1 MELGTSYSG
10 KLHIGPS
17 KGRREI
23 VEKRQRMEVNGSPGS
38 SLAEV
43 NISFSLRNLSKEFV
57 IIAVN
62 NYDYI
67 KFVVCEITNLVMITL
82 PFTLKHLFSD
92 FRVTDNKALIQ

>member
-10 KLHIGPS
+10 KLHIGLS

-23 VEKRQRMEVNGSPGS
+23 VEKRQRMEVNGSPDS
-38 SLAEV
+38 SLEKV
-43 NISFSLRNLSKEFV
+43 HISFSLRNLIKEFV
-57 IIAVN
+57 IIAVS

-67 KFVVCEITNLVMITL
+67 NLVVCEITNLVVITI
-82 PFTLKHLFSD
+82 PFTLKHPFSD